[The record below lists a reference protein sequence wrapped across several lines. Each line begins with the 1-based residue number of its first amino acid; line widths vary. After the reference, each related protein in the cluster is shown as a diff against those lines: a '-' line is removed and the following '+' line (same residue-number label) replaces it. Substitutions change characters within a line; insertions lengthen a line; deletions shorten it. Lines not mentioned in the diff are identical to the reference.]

1 MLNISQ
7 NLKLNLEQ
15 RLTPQQILLSTLLQ
29 LPLLS
34 LEQRIKSELEMNPVL
49 EEGEE
54 TDEELDDL
62 DEPEVENTTDEAE
75 EIQEELELLDN
86 SNHSDEYDKEELE
99 QAQAETDLENFIN
112 DEESYQIRAPKDRN
126 EEEYERPEIFK
137 PTLQEHLTD
146 QFHMLELNAQEMA
159 IGDYLIWN
167 IHDDGYLDP
176 NVNLENVAKMFDTDV
191 ETVEK
196 ILKKIQFLDPT
207 GVGSRNLQECLM
219 VQLEDQGK
227 EDTLAYKILKDHFD
241 DFKNKRY
248 DKIMD
253 ALQIDK
259 EQLQEAIDLILHLNP
274 KPGEGSFDSRSN
286 YVVPDFIVEKVDDK
300 LVVSLNDWNI
310 PPLRISNLYKK
321 MLLNRKKYDKETR
334 KYIRKKVESARWFI
348 TSIYQR
354 KITMLKV
361 MEAIVEKQREFFEK
375 GPEYIKPL
383 TMREIAEM
391 IGMDISTVSR
401 VVNGKYV
408 QTDYGVFELKYF
420 FNEKIENEDGEE
432 ISTRKIKNR
441 IKEIIENEDPHKP
454 LSDEKIAQM
463 LKKEGFPIA
472 RRTVAKYREQ
482 MEIPVARL
490 RKGL

>member
-1 MLNISQ
+1 M
-7 NLKLNLEQ
+7 
-15 RLTPQQILLSTLLQ
+15 
-29 LPLLS
+29 
-34 LEQRIKSELEMNPVL
+34 
-49 EEGEE
+49 
-54 TDEELDDL
+54 
-62 DEPEVENTTDEAE
+62 EN
-75 EIQEELELLDN
+75 N
-86 SNHSDEYDKEELE
+86 NHNDEYDKEELE

-112 DEESYQIRAPKDRN
+112 DEESYQIRAPKDKN
-126 EEEYERPEIFK
+126 EEDYERPEVFK
-137 PTLQEHLTD
+137 PTLPEHLTE
-146 QFHMLELNAQEMA
+146 QFHMLDINAQELA

-167 IHDDGYLDP
+167 IRDDGYLDP
-176 NVNLENVAKMFDTDV
+176 SVNLENVAKMFETDV

-196 ILKKIQFLDPT
+196 VLRKIQFLDPT
-207 GVGSRNLQECLM
+207 GVGSRNLRECLM
-219 VQLEDQGK
+219 VQLEEQGK
-227 EDTLAYKILKDHFD
+227 EDTLAYRILKDHFD

-248 DKIMD
+248 DKIME
-253 ALQIDK
+253 ALQIGK
-259 EQLQEAIDLILHLNP
+259 EELQKAIDMILHLNP
-274 KPGEGSFDSRSN
+274 KPGEGSFDARSN
-286 YVVPDFIVEKVDDK
+286 YIVPDFIVEKVDDK

-401 VVNGKYV
+401 VANGKYV

-454 LSDEKIAQM
+454 LSDLKIAQI
-463 LKKEGFPIA
+463 LKEEGYPIA

-482 MEIPVARL
+482 LGIPVARL